1 MPTGFDIRNG
11 SSVYLEKFLISESVV
26 NSYAFRRFHIER
38 FERFERLNLWVEIAK
53 AFKKILRGIARPL
66 RTQ

>member
-26 NSYAFRRFHIER
+26 NSYAFRRFHV
-38 FERFERLNLWVEIAK
+38 ERFERLNLWVEIAK